1 MWQHNSWFVTFVNSC
16 DETNTWERWIKTSR
30 HIAFKKIIVYHEVP
44 TLNYF
49 CSNHK
54 YFGNIIGSKHIH
66 LNLFFFQKS
75 KIRTWSFIE
84 HTELHIQFSFPE
96 IIQGIFIS
104 MLCLVRMSLCLTG
117 RKLSETDEFQWLWEM
132 NLIKIFQNINQYNG
146 QLHNIIFYNL
156 FYGFFLL
163 EVSRSKIQDTSIQ
176 YTCKLFINEYKF
188 V

>member
-1 MWQHNSWFVTFVNSC
+1 MIKMNQNKQTYCFQEDHCISWGTY
-16 DETNTWERWIKTSR
+16 IKSFL
-30 HIAFKKIIVYHEVP
+30 FKSQI
-44 TLNYF
+44 F
-49 CSNHK
+49 W
-54 YFGNIIGSKHIH
+54 KHH
-66 LNLFFFQKS
+66 RFKTHSLKSFFFQKS

-163 EVSRSKIQDTSIQ
+163 EVSRSKIQETHIQ
-176 YTCKLFINEYKF
+176 YTCILFINEYKF